1 MFQKFMYGVIGVAS
15 LATLF
20 LMVAWMEK
28 ESNPFELVHFLIIV
42 IAGVGGLVALHGL
55 AERN

>member
-1 MFQKFMYGVIGVAS
+1 MYGVIGVAS